1 MYRVCIYWIWLGIP
15 RAGSLAFEMGPG
27 QLFPEAGNGLLLFY
41 TVIFFS
47 IVYWLS
53 LSPSKLMGLFGKVLT
68 PLLLCMIALIFI
80 KSMFTTVGDMK
91 EPIGNYGQAP
101 MFQGF

>member
-1 MYRVCIYWIWLGIP
+1 MYLLIWAWYTP
-15 RAGSLAFEMGPG
+15 SGSLAFEMGPG